1 MARIADP
8 EIRLLGNLQLPER
21 YEVRRRVA
29 HGGMASVW
37 CAHDRILGRNVAI
50 KLLAEQFAHDP
61 ISIRRFKREA
71 RAAAR
76 LSGHPHVVTIYDV
89 GEATDL
95 TDEGRRAFIVMEHL
109 AGGTVADALRVGA
122 VTREDTLRW
131 LHEAGSALDY
141 AHGNGVVH
149 RDIKPA
155 NFLLDR
161 ARVLHVADFGIARL
175 GTEETITS
183 TGHMLGTAAYLSPER
198 VLGQPATEAS
208 DRYALAV
215 VAFELLTGERP
226 FTAEHFTAQARL
238 HVEQP
243 VPRASGRD
251 AGIPRAVDA
260 VLARGMAKQPED
272 RWPTATALA
281 DTLDLALTERAG
293 RSITRGGAMSAAAI
307 AAPATA
313 AARTRLPAAR
323 PQQVAR
329 PQQAARPLKK
339 AATAPPRPP
348 ELTHT
353 REERRVPRRGLAI
366 AALAA
371 AALGVGVAAGADH
384 GSPTP
389 HARVSSTAKP
399 RIPAPARRPARH
411 RATHHAP
418 PAHQAPTAVTGTQA
432 AATTPAPTADTLEAH
447 GHQLMDSGDYAA
459 AIPVLRQALDAASP
473 GSLTYAYALFDLGHS
488 LRMAGDPRA
497 AIPILYRRLQIPN
510 QTGVVRAELQA
521 ALQAVGAQVNGGG
534 GPPGHGAGH
543 GKHKGH

>member
-1 MARIADP
+1 MARLADP

-21 YEVRRRVA
+21 YEVRRRIA

-37 CAHDRILGRNVAI
+37 CAHDRILGRDVAI

-61 ISIRRFKREA
+61 TSIRRFKREA

-89 GEATDL
+89 SEATDL
-95 TDEGRRAFIVMEHL
+95 ADEGRRAFIVMEHL

-131 LHEAGSALDY
+131 LHEAASALDY
-141 AHGNGVVH
+141 AHGSGVVH

-175 GTEETITS
+175 GSEETITS
-183 TGHMLGTAAYLSPER
+183 TGYMLGTAAYLSPER
-198 VLGQPATEAS
+198 ALGEPATEAS

-226 FTAEHFTAQARL
+226 FSAEHFAAQARL
-238 HVEQP
+238 HIEQP

-251 AGIPRAVDA
+251 ARIPRAVDA

-293 RSITRGGAMSAAAI
+293 RSIGG
-307 AAPATA
+307 
-313 AARTRLPAAR
+313 AAR
-323 PQQVAR
+323 PRGVAR
-329 PQQAARPLKK
+329 PRIAARPER
-339 AATAPPRPP
+339 AARPHGAPPRPAEP
-348 ELTHT
+348 PRI
-353 REERRVPRRGLAI
+353 REQRRFSRRGLAI
-366 AALAA
+366 AALAT
-371 AALGVGVAAGADH
+371 AALGVGVAVGADH
-384 GSPTP
+384 GSGTP
-389 HARVSSTAKP
+389 HARVVSSAGSK
-399 RIPAPARRPARH
+399 IPPPAHRPTRH
-411 RATHHAP
+411 RATHHAAP
-418 PAHQAPTAVTGTQA
+418 PHPAPTPVTATPA
-432 AATTPAPTADTLEAH
+432 AATTPAPTAETLEAH
-447 GHQLMDSGDYAA
+447 GHQLMDSGDYVA

-473 GSLTYAYALFDLGHS
+473 SSLTYAYALFNLGHS
-488 LRMAGDPRA
+488 LRMAGDARA

-510 QTGVVRAELQA
+510 QTEVVRAELQA

-534 GPPGHGAGH
+534 APGLGAGGPPGHG
-543 GKHKGH
+543 KHKP